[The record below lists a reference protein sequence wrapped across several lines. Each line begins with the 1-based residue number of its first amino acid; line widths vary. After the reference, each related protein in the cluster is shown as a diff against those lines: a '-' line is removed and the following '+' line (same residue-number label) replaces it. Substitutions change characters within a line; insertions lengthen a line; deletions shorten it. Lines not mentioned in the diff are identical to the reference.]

1 MTSRTA
7 RRKRIIRVRGVEHQM
22 AEANL
27 ARANSE
33 LANLVELS
41 KRLETLRTDLAMA
54 KGAVAGRALN
64 TIGELGMRLD
74 MAKENLI
81 APMSNASARRDQMGA
96 LAQLAMVKE
105 DSAVRLYENSRKTAE
120 KEQER
125 RADANR
131 PHRVR
136 GGMRLRLIDGGAA

>member
-7 RRKRIIRVRGVEHQM
+7 RRKRIIRVRSVEHQM

-27 ARANSE
+27 ARATTE
-33 LANLVELS
+33 LANLVELG

-74 MAKENLI
+74 MAKENLV
-81 APMSNASARRDQMGA
+81 APTAGASARRDQMGA
-96 LAQLAMVKE
+96 LAQRAMIKE
-105 DSAVRLYENSRKTAE
+105 ESAVRLYERGRKSAE
-120 KEQER
+120 QEMER

-131 PHRVR
+131 PFRT
-136 GGMRLRLIDGGAA
+136 GMRLRLIDGGIA

>member
-7 RRKRIIRVRGVEHQM
+7 RRKRIIRVRSVEHQM

-27 ARANSE
+27 ARATTE
-33 LANLVELS
+33 LANLVELG

-74 MAKENLI
+74 MAKENLV
-81 APMSNASARRDQMGA
+81 APTAGASARRDQMGA
-96 LAQLAMVKE
+96 LAQRAMVKE
-105 DSAVRLYENSRKTAE
+105 ESAVRLYERGRKSAE
-120 KEQER
+120 QEMER

-131 PHRVR
+131 PFRT
-136 GGMRLRLIDGGAA
+136 GMRLRLIDGGIA